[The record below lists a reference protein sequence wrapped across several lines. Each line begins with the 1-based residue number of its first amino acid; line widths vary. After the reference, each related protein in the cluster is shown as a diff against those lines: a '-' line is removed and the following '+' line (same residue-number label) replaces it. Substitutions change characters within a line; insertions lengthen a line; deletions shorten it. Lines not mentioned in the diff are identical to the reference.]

1 MEARDRVRSCE
12 DHDSHRWYRV
22 IGSIMC
28 MLRRRPRTVRIPSHS
43 YPCRRPGWVLVFAIA
58 VCVAMSCGGR
68 SRAAEPGPEQA
79 MASLSFLFGANALR
93 HGLAAIVVSES
104 AISVEVDRLAALI
117 CSKDADPA
125 NREQALIIAEG
136 NITLSRVRAARA
148 AVLEQMSGVGAAPVP
163 DALKSPTRLRV
174 TTGSYLGQLVRLER
188 YERRAFSR
196 RKRAMRAIFHSE
208 GGPFSRT

>member
-1 MEARDRVRSCE
+1 MTSERKIAAN
-12 DHDSHRWYRV
+12 
-22 IGSIMC
+22 
-28 MLRRRPRTVRIPSHS
+28 RRNSSQSTGPRTAYGKARA
-43 YPCRRPGWVLVFAIA
+43 RR
-58 VCVAMSCGGR
+58 
-68 SRAAEPGPEQA
+68 
-79 MASLSFLFGANALR
+79 NALR

-104 AISVEVDRLAALI
+104 AISVEVDRLAAPI

-125 NREQALIIAEG
+125 NREQALIIAED

-196 RKRAMRAIFHSE
+196 GKRAMRAIFPLRR
-208 GGPFSRT
+208 GAV

>member
-1 MEARDRVRSCE
+1 MPTMTSERKIAAN
-12 DHDSHRWYRV
+12 
-22 IGSIMC
+22 
-28 MLRRRPRTVRIPSHS
+28 RRNSSQSTGPRTA
-43 YPCRRPGWVLVFAIA
+43 YGKACARR
-58 VCVAMSCGGR
+58 
-68 SRAAEPGPEQA
+68 
-79 MASLSFLFGANALR
+79 NALR

-174 TTGSYLGQLVRLER
+174 TTGTYLGQLVRLER